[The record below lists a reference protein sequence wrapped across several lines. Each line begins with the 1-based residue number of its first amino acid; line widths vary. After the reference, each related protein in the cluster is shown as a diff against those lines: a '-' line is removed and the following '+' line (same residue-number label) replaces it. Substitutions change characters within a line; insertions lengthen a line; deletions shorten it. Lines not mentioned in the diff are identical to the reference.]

1 MITLLIPVL
10 GRPER
15 AAPLVESIH
24 EATEEEHEIVFLT
37 SPHDAKQ
44 TSAAIETGAR
54 TIICP
59 FPRTPGDYA
68 RKVNYGIRHTVGDWI
83 FQGSDDLSFHRGW
96 DAEALAVGAPVTGTN
111 DLGNPLVMRGGHATH
126 SLVQRRYVEEFG
138 VIDGPG
144 LLHEGYHHCWVD
156 NELVETAR
164 ARGAWKAA
172 RRSHVEHRH
181 HIWPDGK
188 GGRKGRDDAT
198 YQLGQE
204 GYQADYALFMAR
216 RPLWRSIRTRR

>member
-24 EATEEEHEIVFLT
+24 EATEEPHEIVFLA

-44 TSAAIETGAR
+44 IAAALETGER
-54 TIICP
+54 VILCP
-59 FPRTPGDYA
+59 FDRQPGDYA
-68 RKVNYGIRHTVGDWI
+68 RKINYGITQTTGEWI
-83 FQGSDDLSFHRGW
+83 FQGADDVRFHRGW

-126 SLVQRRYVEEFG
+126 SLVQRAYVEEQG
-138 VIDGPG
+138 TIDGDG
-144 LLHEGYHHCWVD
+144 LLHEGYSHCWVD

-172 RRSHVEHRH
+172 RRSHVEHLH
-181 HIWPDGK
+181 HIWHK
-188 GGRKGRDDAT
+188 GSDDAT
-198 YQLGQE
+198 YRQGQA
-204 GYQADYALFMAR
+204 GYQADFRLFTAR
-216 RPLWRSIRTRR
+216 RPLWRSVRTKR

>member
-1 MITLLIPVL
+1 MIALLIPVL

-15 AAPLVESIH
+15 AAPLVESIQA
-24 EATEEEHEIVFLT
+24 ATESEHEIVFVAT
-37 SPHDAKQ
+37 PGDTEQ
-44 TSAAIETGAR
+44 IAAAVMTGAR
-54 TIICP
+54 VLITAD
-59 FPRTPGDYA
+59 PRGPGDYA
-68 RKVNYGIRHTVGDWI
+68 RKINLGIVNTTAEWI
-83 FQGSDDLSFHRGW
+83 FQGADDIVFHRGW

-126 SLVQRRYVEEFG
+126 SLVQRRYVEEHG
-138 VIDGPG
+138 TIDGPG

-181 HIWPDGK
+181 HIW
-188 GGRKGRDDAT
+188 RKGADDAT
-198 YQLGQE
+198 YRLGQE
-204 GYQADYALFMAR
+204 GYQADYALFMER
-216 RPLWRSIRTRR
+216 RPLWRSIRPRR